1 MSAPY
6 PGYLVQTRE
15 YGAEWVTRL
24 EGVDKQ
30 RAWAYALDRQLGRG
44 ESLRMFDRWGVLVY
58 QKAIGIGR
66 SQPSTD

>member
-6 PGYLVQTRE
+6 PGYLVQTRPLD
-15 YGAEWVTRL
+15 GEWITRL
-24 EGVDKQ
+24 VGVDKQ
-30 RAWAYALDRQLGRG
+30 QAWTYALDHQLDRG
-44 ESLRMFDRWGVLVY
+44 ESLRVFDSWGVPVY